1 MAKGRL
7 RILVGVDFS
16 RESLRALRAAR
27 AIAARAGGS
36 VTVAHV
42 RSPSDVSAAVT
53 EERGDLLRGRPGR
66 LSSSMRRH
74 YEKRLTPLRTRGGRT
89 VLLRGVPSRA
99 LCAEARRGYD
109 LLVLGT
115 RGRGR
120 VASFLLG
127 STVQDALRRS
137 PIPMMVTR

>member
-1 MAKGRL
+1 
-7 RILVGVDFS
+7 
-16 RESLRALRAAR
+16 
-27 AIAARAGGS
+27 
-36 VTVAHV
+36 
-42 RSPSDVSAAVT
+42 
-53 EERGDLLRGRPGR
+53 
-66 LSSSMRRH
+66 MRRH